1 MVQQLKLLS
10 IKRIFAASC
19 SACCLLLMACPSY
32 AEVDNGWV
40 GTWTAAPDQIGPPL
54 KAQTIRQVIRTSVGG
69 KRIRIRISNQYGK
82 EPLELGSVHL
92 AAHARDAAI
101 KAGSDHVVTFAG
113 KRQVTIPLGES
124 VLSDPVSMKVAP
136 LQELAVSMFLPS
148 GIIAS
153 TLHGTAMQ
161 TTYSVPEYNLTTAI
175 DLPHPD
181 KDDSRYFLADVEVSG
196 AHDARA
202 IVVIGDSITDGVG
215 STGDKNMRWTDVLAE
230 RLQTD
235 IKRSS
240 IAVQNAGISGN
251 RLLNDGTDP
260 FVGPGMLA
268 RLERDALSKPS
279 VKWVL
284 LFGGINDISAAN
296 VLRSPKDK
304 VTVTQLTQ
312 GMVALIAKAHAKGVK
327 VWGGTI
333 LPNGGTVGVI
343 GHSANGEKMRQD
355 LNAWIR
361 QSGAFD
367 AVIDF
372 DRALASPAHPTQ
384 LAPEFDSGDHTHP
397 NDVGYRA
404 IANTVDLNLFSVL
417 R

>member
-202 IVVIGDSITDGVG
+202 IVVIGFLMGLVRQGIRICGGPMCLPSACKPILSAHRLRSRTP
-215 STGDKNMRWTDVLAE
+215 VLAV
-230 RLQTD
+230 
-235 IKRSS
+235 
-240 IAVQNAGISGN
+240 IAFS
-251 RLLNDGTDP
+251 
-260 FVGPGMLA
+260 M
-268 RLERDALSKPS
+268 
-279 VKWVL
+279 
-284 LFGGINDISAAN
+284 
-296 VLRSPKDK
+296 
-304 VTVTQLTQ
+304 
-312 GMVALIAKAHAKGVK
+312 MVPIPL
-327 VWGGTI
+327 
-333 LPNGGTVGVI
+333 
-343 GHSANGEKMRQD
+343 
-355 LNAWIR
+355 
-361 QSGAFD
+361 
-367 AVIDF
+367 
-372 DRALASPAHPTQ
+372 
-384 LAPEFDSGDHTHP
+384 
-397 NDVGYRA
+397 
-404 IANTVDLNLFSVL
+404 SVL
-417 R
+417 VCWHV